1 MPDSSSTAR
10 TAKPKIVIIGAGPA
24 GGACALALAKAGAAE
39 VLVLDKATY
48 PRVKVCGSGLSPHSL
63 QMLDRLELRERFR
76 STHVHMPRLLAR
88 GPDGQEIRLDGRGG
102 AWVVPRIE
110 LDAAVIG
117 EAVRHGAK
125 FQEGTKV
132 TELQRDESGEVR
144 GVLTEH
150 GSIDA
155 DLVICANGS
164 PSRFS
169 TDESPTTGIRTLM
182 GWWSGTSLRSDE
194 GVMIW
199 DRRLAGYYA
208 WAFPEPHGVVNIG
221 LTIPEH
227 ADGADHLKALFQQL
241 LDEHFAAAL
250 VSAEPL
256 GKWMGHPATV
266 TTRIGEIAEARAIW
280 IGEAARLVS
289 PGTVEGISFAME
301 SGMLAAELITE
312 HFDPAQGLTW
322 AHRVLLRTRM
332 TTHMLPKFW
341 AGAAFAR
348 LMRSD
353 GARKLS
359 AKLLDPQ
366 WFAAKAARVVGGEP
380 EAG

>member
-1 MPDSSSTAR
+1 MT
-10 TAKPKIVIIGAGPA
+10 KPKIVIIGAGPA
-24 GGACALALAKAGAAE
+24 GGACALALAKAGTAE
-39 VLVLDKATY
+39 VVVLDKSTY

-63 QMLDRLELRERFR
+63 EMLERLELRDRFA
-76 STHVHMPRLLAR
+76 STRVHMPRLLAR
-88 GPDGQEIRLDGRGG
+88 GPDGQEVRLDGRGG

-110 LDAAVIG
+110 LDATVIG

-132 TELQRDESGEVR
+132 TELLRDPAGEVC

-155 DLVICANGS
+155 DLVVCANGS

-227 ADGADHLKALFQQL
+227 AEGTEHLKALFQAL
-241 LDEHFAAAL
+241 LDEHFAEAL
-250 VSAEPL
+250 VSAQPQ

-266 TTRIGEIAEARAIW
+266 TTRIGNIAEARAVW

-301 SGMLAAELITE
+301 SGMLAAELITQ
-312 HFDPAQGLTW
+312 HFDSELGLTPVQR
-322 AHRVLLRTRM
+322 ALLRTRM
-332 TTHMLPKFW
+332 ITRMLPKFW

-359 AKLLDPQ
+359 AKVLDPQ
-366 WFAAKAARVVGGEP
+366 WFAAKAARVVGDQSS
-380 EAG
+380 AS